1 MSCLVFVSTSA
12 IGLLIAYFVKIS
24 KEGKRRDAVEES
36 FEMKCPITAE
46 ESQQLANENNIK
58 YRCCWS
64 SETSL
69 SFFSYFSRILKENY
83 PEEMTVSEFR
93 KVMLEVLSSG
103 GISEVECMNTLD
115 RLFERLESNRC
126 EYHDGEKVNMEDV
139 NKAYVD
145 ESDHIRYQEW
155 EELENVKIPV
165 KTLLMAVM
173 HTVHG
178 RNEDRAK
185 AIFRLFKE

>member
-1 MSCLVFVSTSA
+1 
-12 IGLLIAYFVKIS
+12 
-24 KEGKRRDAVEES
+24 
-36 FEMKCPITAE
+36 
-46 ESQQLANENNIK
+46 
-58 YRCCWS
+58 
-64 SETSL
+64 
-69 SFFSYFSRILKENY
+69 
-83 PEEMTVSEFR
+83 MTVSEFR

-145 ESDHIRYQEW
+145 ESDHIRYKEW

>member
-1 MSCLVFVSTSA
+1 M
-12 IGLLIAYFVKIS
+12 
-24 KEGKRRDAVEES
+24 
-36 FEMKCPITAE
+36 
-46 ESQQLANENNIK
+46 
-58 YRCCWS
+58 
-64 SETSL
+64 
-69 SFFSYFSRILKENY
+69 
-83 PEEMTVSEFR
+83 SEFR
-93 KVMLEVLSSG
+93 QVMLEVLLSG

-126 EYHDGEKVNMEDV
+126 AYHSNEKLNVEDV

-145 ESDHIRYQEW
+145 ERERVRYQEW
-155 EELENVKIPV
+155 EELEKVKIPV

-173 HTVHG
+173 DSVHG

>member
-1 MSCLVFVSTSA
+1 
-12 IGLLIAYFVKIS
+12 
-24 KEGKRRDAVEES
+24 
-36 FEMKCPITAE
+36 
-46 ESQQLANENNIK
+46 
-58 YRCCWS
+58 
-64 SETSL
+64 
-69 SFFSYFSRILKENY
+69 
-83 PEEMTVSEFR
+83 MTVSEFR

-139 NKAYVD
+139 NKTYVDGVIKDVD

>member
-1 MSCLVFVSTSA
+1 
-12 IGLLIAYFVKIS
+12 
-24 KEGKRRDAVEES
+24 
-36 FEMKCPITAE
+36 
-46 ESQQLANENNIK
+46 
-58 YRCCWS
+58 
-64 SETSL
+64 
-69 SFFSYFSRILKENY
+69 
-83 PEEMTVSEFR
+83 MTVSEFR
-93 KVMLEVLSSG
+93 KVMLSSG

-178 RNEDRAK
+178 RPSEGDLPFVQRVSDDDVIEWLGMNR
-185 AIFRLFKE
+185 RR